1 MDINK
6 VVVIEN
12 NPQVL
17 DFKLKTILLNEVQV
31 VADIARERETPVAFS
46 AIPMKKINEELAELQ
61 DAIKESKEENIQE
74 ELGDV
79 LMSVV
84 NLARHLNIEAEDA
97 LRQGNLKFE
106 NRFRYIESKLKE
118 KNKSLKESSL
128 EEMDSLWERS
138 KQEL

>member
-1 MDINK
+1 M
-6 VVVIEN
+6 
-12 NPQVL
+12 
-17 DFKLKTILLNEVQV
+17 KTYV
-31 VADIARERETPVAFS
+31 VASGYFDPLHSGHLEY
-46 AIPMKKINEELAELQ
+46 LQ
-61 DAIKESKEENIQE
+61 HSK

>member
-1 MDINK
+1 
-6 VVVIEN
+6 
-12 NPQVL
+12 
-17 DFKLKTILLNEVQV
+17 
-31 VADIARERETPVAFS
+31 
-46 AIPMKKINEELAELQ
+46 MKSQKIQKRAANVGFDWNSPEGYFEKINEELAELQ

-97 LRQGNLKFE
+97 LRKGNLKFE